1 MPQKPWRQL
10 VFLLGEAALSL
21 VSSGALF
28 IIISRVSG
36 PELLGTYA
44 LAVAWLMLFQGVSS
58 FGIPEFLMREVG
70 AYGRDAAGHV
80 VHTMLLG
87 LGSGFVALGLMLGAV
102 RLLGYSAYI
111 VQVITI
117 VSLALIPAFLNLAC
131 RAVFLALRAMHL
143 TFIAALVEATIVLA
157 ASLYALWSG
166 YGAIAL
172 MIILVIAKVTS
183 ASIALTLLFR
193 VLPVRP
199 SLNLGFLLLTART
212 VFTFGIGNL
221 LGMLTMRINVIMVSV
236 WTDIAS
242 VGHFAAA
249 TKIMEIALMFPN
261 LFPQLLMTRMAHS
274 FAQGNRDPNR
284 FGAWYRVLFALV
296 VPTCVGGWVFAG
308 LILEALFGPGF
319 ENAAWVVRILMIY
332 VVIEAIDTVMSV
344 ILKAAQMQ
352 REDVSRLAFNPL
364 TNIVLTL
371 VLLPTLGM
379 IGAAIGRVGGGAA
392 SAALRYFLISRELT
406 AVNWL
411 RFALKPTLISVGMGS
426 VCYLWL
432 DIAHPAWLPVFYV
445 AVTVVLLRISAGFS
459 PAVIEDMMSFRSTQ
473 D

>member
-1 MPQKPWRQL
+1 
-10 VFLLGEAALSL
+10 
-21 VSSGALF
+21 
-28 IIISRVSG
+28 
-36 PELLGTYA
+36 
-44 LAVAWLMLFQGVSS
+44 
-58 FGIPEFLMREVG
+58 
-70 AYGRDAAGHV
+70 
-80 VHTMLLG
+80 
-87 LGSGFVALGLMLGAV
+87 
-102 RLLGYSAYI
+102 
-111 VQVITI
+111 
-117 VSLALIPAFLNLAC
+117 LIPAFLNLAC

-172 MIILVIAKVTS
+172 MIILVIAKVMS
-183 ASIALTLLFR
+183 ASIALALLFR

-332 VVIEAIDTVMSV
+332 VVIEAIDTVMSA